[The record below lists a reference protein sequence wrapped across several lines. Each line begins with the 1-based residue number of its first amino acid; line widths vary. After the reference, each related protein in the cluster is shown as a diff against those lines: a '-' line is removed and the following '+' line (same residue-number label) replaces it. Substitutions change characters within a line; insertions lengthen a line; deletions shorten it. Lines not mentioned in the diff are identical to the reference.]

1 MIDSCL
7 RLHGQ
12 LCPPEMLAFHE
23 TLEKFFRKNFHEE
36 IQRLNADAQSD
47 SPLTPRSRS
56 HHPLPPPTSSYAT
69 SFVDTVSLRRTASVA
84 STHRPSFVIPPLQLG
99 QSALT
104 SPPHSLYGGTTNMS
118 NASLNGSMPK
128 QTPLQKNLAHLAR
141 HGMNGVASGPG
152 EGGASTSNGRGNES
166 IDGGSPQG
174 SFVNVVGSVGGNM
187 SGGASIIGSVGGSIR
202 GRFSRLNFGRRE
214 RETSN

>member
-1 MIDSCL
+1 
-7 RLHGQ
+7 
-12 LCPPEMLAFHE
+12 MLAFHE

-47 SPLTPRSRS
+47 PLTPRS
-56 HHPLPPPTSSYAT
+56 HGHLPLPPASSYAT
-69 SFVDTVSLRRTASVA
+69 SLVDTVSLQRTTSVA
-84 STHRPSFVIPPLQLG
+84 STRRPSFVIPPLQLG
-99 QSALT
+99 RPALT
-104 SPPHSLYGGTTNMS
+104 TPPHSPYGTAASMS

-152 EGGASTSNGRGNES
+152 DGGAGAGSGRGNDS

-174 SFVNVVGSVGGNM
+174 SFVNVVGSVSGNM
-187 SGGASIIGSVGGSIR
+187 SGGASIIGSVGGSIK

>member
-47 SPLTPRSRS
+47 GPLTPRSRG
-56 HHPLPPPTSSYAT
+56 HLPPPPASSYAT
-69 SFVDTVSLRRTASVA
+69 SLADTVSQRRTSVA

-104 SPPHSLYGGTTNMS
+104 TPPHSLYGGAASMS

-152 EGGASTSNGRGNES
+152 EGSSGAGNGRGNES

-174 SFVNVVGSVGGNM
+174 SFVNVVNSVNGNM